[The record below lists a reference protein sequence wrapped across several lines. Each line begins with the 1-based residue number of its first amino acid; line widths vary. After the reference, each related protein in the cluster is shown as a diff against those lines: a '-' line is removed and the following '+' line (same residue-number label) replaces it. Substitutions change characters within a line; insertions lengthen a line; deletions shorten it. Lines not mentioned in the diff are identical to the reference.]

1 MSRIDELIAALCPE
15 GVGFKTLGEIFDMKA
30 GKFISS
36 NEISKNQDEHFLYPC
51 YGGNGIRGFV
61 RQNNQEGKYI
71 LIGRVGACGNVKRTH
86 GKFFVTDNAV
96 ICDSK
101 VEVDIDWAFHL
112 LSVMNLNQYAMK
124 SAQPVLA
131 VRTIEQVKVPLPPS
145 KSNVKS

>member
-71 LIGRVGACGNVKRTH
+71 LNRASRGMRKCEANSWKILRNR
-86 GKFFVTDNAV
+86 
-96 ICDSK
+96 
-101 VEVDIDWAFHL
+101 
-112 LSVMNLNQYAMK
+112 
-124 SAQPVLA
+124 
-131 VRTIEQVKVPLPPS
+131 
-145 KSNVKS
+145 